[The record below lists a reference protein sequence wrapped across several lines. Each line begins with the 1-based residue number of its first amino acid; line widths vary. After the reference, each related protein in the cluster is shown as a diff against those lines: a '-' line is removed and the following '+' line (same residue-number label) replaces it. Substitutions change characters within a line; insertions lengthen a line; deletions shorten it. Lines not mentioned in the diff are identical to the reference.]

1 MSRGIRRFTADEITD
16 IYWLTKVEKL
26 SAEQVAEHLVSSVET
41 ITAVLDR
48 IQEIWQPD
56 KAFNPDYP
64 LSPAY
69 REAMKKIRVKLM
81 TKGRSNVE
89 QRTDVETKA
98 PEESANPPEPS
109 HSNDLYADLD
119 HAIDD
124 VKLLIAKIIDREAKK
139 IAQDKV
145 HKLVRNLTALA

>member
-16 IYWLTKVEKL
+16 IYWLTKVEGL
-26 SAEQVAEHLVSSVET
+26 SAEKVAEHLVSSVET

-48 IQEIWQPD
+48 IQEIWQPE

-69 REAMKKIRVKLM
+69 RQAMKQIRVKLM
-81 TKGRSNVE
+81 QKGRSNAE
-89 QRTDVETKA
+89 QRTSVDTAA
-98 PEESANPPEPS
+98 PEAPVNPPEPS
-109 HSNDLYADLD
+109 HKQDLYADLD

-124 VKLLIAKIIDREAKK
+124 VKLLIAKLIDREAKK

-145 HKLVRNLTALA
+145 QKIVRNLTALA